1 MNNRVNGTWTQLAVA
16 CYLRHR
22 TRVVFTRSWC
32 NFKNIA
38 DPKVQSL
45 NGFYGKEREVR
56 LEISIL
62 ELPCF
67 EGIVNTDRH
76 QIS

>member
-1 MNNRVNGTWTQLAVA
+1 MQFL
-16 CYLRHR
+16 
-22 TRVVFTRSWC
+22 
-32 NFKNIA
+32 NIA

-76 QIS
+76 QISLVFWTVLVRSSSK

>member
-1 MNNRVNGTWTQLAVA
+1 MLLAIFGGEHELYFLDSDTISKTLWTQMCPNVQ
-16 CYLRHR
+16 
-22 TRVVFTRSWC
+22 
-32 NFKNIA
+32 
-38 DPKVQSL
+38 QSL